1 MKKLLS
7 LTLALIMVLSLS
19 VAVFAADPDPYYPD
33 DMSQVTI
40 NVTYKAANTE
50 TTSPAEDFTFN
61 YTKTEVTNA
70 ATGVDVD
77 DMPDLT
83 IGNAHFDEGV
93 AQTSPATANGSVTI
107 SLPAVASFP
116 SVGIYTYIIRP
127 QAGNTAGV
135 TYYAEDIRLVI
146 TVIEATGGKRRIAAV
161 HTETDGG
168 KKANNIDY
176 LYSAGKLNVTK
187 VVDGNLGDRDKEFN
201 VTVTF
206 TAPANEKVKS
216 VISYTDGTTKT
227 IEISAWK
234 EENGSKQAEV
244 TIALKH
250 NETVTFTNIPYDV
263 TYEVV
268 EADYTSTEN
277 GKYDAAKYNFTD
289 AAKKVDS
296 ASDTVTIT
304 NTKNSPVD
312 TGIALDSLPY
322 VLLIAIAVVGVVIFT
337 SRKRSRREY

>member
-161 HTETDGG
+161 HTETDEG

-244 TIALKH
+244 TIDLKH

-263 TYEVV
+263 TYTV
-268 EADYTSTEN
+268 EETAESAEGYTVSYSVNQNSTIS
-277 GKYDAAKYNFTD
+277 KAT
-289 AAKKVDS
+289 
-296 ASDTVTIT
+296 DTVTVT
-304 NTKNSPVD
+304 NTKNSAVD
-312 TGIALDSLPY
+312 TGIVLDSLPY
-322 VLLIAIAVVGVVIFT
+322 VLLIAVAVVGVVIFT
-337 SRKRSRREY
+337 ARKRSRREY